1 MLGREDEAVVQA
13 DAYIDALL
21 ATHGGTP
28 VALPAPETAPAAQLR
43 HAIELLGSSL
53 PRYHPSFRFEESLA
67 ARLRAAAAAEPRVG
81 DGGRPAGVPHLPLV
95 VPLAGLPDAAGID
108 RRLLVGGA
116 IASGVSIAGAAMLV
130 RAAQRRTRPRPRL
143 EWLS

>member
-1 MLGREDEAVVQA
+1 MLGRDDEAVVQA

-53 PRYHPSFRFEESLA
+53 PRYHPSFRFEETLA
-67 ARLRAAAAAEPRVG
+67 ARLRAAAAEPSFG
-81 DGGRPAGVPHLPLV
+81 DRGRPAGIPHLPLV

-130 RAAQRRTRPRPRL
+130 RAAQRRARPRSRL

>member
-1 MLGREDEAVVQA
+1 MLGREDEAVIQA

-28 VALPAPETAPAAQLR
+28 FELPAPEAAPVAQLR

-67 ARLRAAAAAEPRVG
+67 TRLRAAAVPRAGAPGRRAEI
-81 DGGRPAGVPHLPLV
+81 AQLPLIG
-95 VPLAGLPDAAGID
+95 PLAGLPDAAGID

-130 RAAQRRTRPRPRL
+130 RAAQRRARPRPRL